1 MLVLCCAED
10 KGSNYRCP
18 AAWLGCLLVPCRSNG
33 IACLFLG
40 SVLESAGKRFCAAL
54 PPHRKP
60 EWSYQ
65 LSRCDCE
72 HRPYLL
78 RYVLAQTFVL
88 LSGNKGDGGKLSCS
102 GKALQPAEL
111 PEDIR
116 SLLDSW
122 HCNTGGFV
130 HFQVALLDFGATR
143 GFDEKFTDVYIE
155 VRTCTVSYSAA
166 LGVLAYLQNYAY
178 LLAVSLFT
186 LNALWVWREAGLEA
200 RGR

>member
-78 RYVLAQTFVL
+78 LYVLAQTFVL

-116 SLLDSW
+116 SLLDS
-122 HCNTGGFV
+122 
-130 HFQVALLDFGATR
+130 
-143 GFDEKFTDVYIE
+143 
-155 VRTCTVSYSAA
+155 
-166 LGVLAYLQNYAY
+166 
-178 LLAVSLFT
+178 
-186 LNALWVWREAGLEA
+186 
-200 RGR
+200 